1 MLYLWKNIW
10 KMLEAETSV
19 EKQSGT
25 KSSTTDKEAGE
36 YLMMGG
42 RGGQINYSL
51 IKTEVYFSLTWNNL
65 KKKKKRN
72 LGLFYQVIDIWCPL
86 ILQFI
91 IPRGQPLSS
100 GSRLEA
106 GEKKMPVHLSL

>member
-1 MLYLWKNIW
+1 
-10 KMLEAETSV
+10 MLEAETSV

-65 KKKKKRN
+65 KKKKKKTQSRAV
-72 LGLFYQVIDIWCPL
+72 LPGHRHMV
-86 ILQFI
+86 
-91 IPRGQPLSS
+91 SS
-100 GSRLEA
+100 HS
-106 GEKKMPVHLSL
+106 PVHHP

>member
-1 MLYLWKNIW
+1 
-10 KMLEAETSV
+10 MLEAETSV

-51 IKTEVYFSLTWNNL
+51 IKTEVYFSLT
-65 KKKKKRN
+65 
-72 LGLFYQVIDIWCPL
+72 
-86 ILQFI
+86 
-91 IPRGQPLSS
+91 
-100 GSRLEA
+100 
-106 GEKKMPVHLSL
+106 